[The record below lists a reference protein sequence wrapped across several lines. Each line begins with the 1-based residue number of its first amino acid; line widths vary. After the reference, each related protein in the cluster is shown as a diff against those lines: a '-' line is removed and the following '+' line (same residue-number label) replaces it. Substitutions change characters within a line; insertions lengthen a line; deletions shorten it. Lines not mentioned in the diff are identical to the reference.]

1 MINEIDYFK
10 ILDTYDKTVSK
21 RVKNKRSLVRMEMNK
36 ISYISNIYNLL
47 ANDKYNFYKYN
58 IFMIK

>member
-1 MINEIDYFK
+1 MIKQLVRRLK
-10 ILDTYDKTVSK
+10 IKK
-21 RVKNKRSLVRMEMNK
+21 SLVRMEMNK

-47 ANDKYNFYKYN
+47 VNYKYNFYKYN